1 MKADIGWEVL
11 PFMRSYNSMMKFLNK
26 IGPGPLIAAAFIGP
40 GTVTVCTLAGVE
52 FGFTLLW
59 AMGLSIFATLIL
71 QEMTVR
77 LGLVHGKGLA
87 KTVKNQIKIPVLKII
102 GILLILSAIVIGN
115 GAYEA
120 GNISG
125 GVLGLE
131 TFFDKTTFSF
141 LNLEVNYLSILI
153 GIIAFLLLYSGKYK
167 LIERALISLVILM
180 SLSFLITAILTRPDM
195 AELLKSIFIPKIP
208 EEGLLT
214 IIALVGTTVVPYNL
228 FLHAALVREKWSSVK
243 QLRTAQIDSYVA
255 IVLGGIVSM
264 GIIVCGAAIQGASV
278 NNAADLALGL
288 QPLYGEFATYF
299 LSIGLFAAGIS
310 SAITAPLAAA
320 YVSKECFD
328 WQGGLKSTKFRLVW
342 MTILILGIFISS
354 LGFRPIEIIKF
365 AQVANGIL
373 LPVVA
378 GFLLWVMN
386 KKELLG
392 KYKNSTIQ
400 NILGFI
406 IVLTTLVL
414 SIRSLDRVFQWNI
427 F

>member
-1 MKADIGWEVL
+1 
-11 PFMRSYNSMMKFLNK
+11 MRFLNK
-26 IGPGPLIAAAFIGP
+26 IGPGSLIAAAFIGP

-59 AMGLSIFATLIL
+59 AMGLSIIATLVL

-87 KTVKNQIKIPVLKII
+87 ETVKNQIETPFLKAF

-131 TFFDKTTFSF
+131 TFFEMTTYEFF
-141 LNLEVNYLSILI
+141 NLKVNILSITI
-153 GIIAFLLLYSGKYK
+153 GAIAFILLYIGKYK
-167 LIERALISLVILM
+167 VIERALISLVILM
-180 SLSFLITAILTRPDM
+180 SLSFLITAILTKPDILL
-195 AELLKSIFIPKIP
+195 LLKSLLIPTIP
-208 EEGLLT
+208 EEGILT

-228 FLHAALVREKWSSVK
+228 FLHAALVKEKWKGVNDLK
-243 QLRTAQIDSYVA
+243 TAQIDSYTA
-255 IVLGGIVSM
+255 IILGGIVSM
-264 GIIVCGAAIQGASV
+264 GIIVCGAAIQGSEV
-278 NNAADLALGL
+278 ENAADLAQGL
-288 QPLYGEFATYF
+288 QPLYGEYATYF

-320 YVSKECFD
+320 YVSKECFG
-328 WQGGLKSTKFRLVW
+328 WKGGMNSYKFRMVW
-342 MTILILGIFISS
+342 MFILVLGIIISS
-354 LGFRPIEIIKF
+354 LGLRPIEIIKF

-386 KKELLG
+386 KKVLLG
-392 KYKNSTIQ
+392 SYKNSKIQ
-400 NILGFI
+400 NILGI
-406 IVLTTLVL
+406 LIVLTTLVL
-414 SIRSLDRVFQWNI
+414 SIRSLDRVFEWNL

>member
-1 MKADIGWEVL
+1 M
-11 PFMRSYNSMMKFLNK
+11 
-26 IGPGPLIAAAFIGP
+26 GPGPLVAAAFIGP

-59 AMGLSIFATLIL
+59 AMGLSIVATLIL

-87 KTVKNQIKIPVLKII
+87 ETVKNQIKIPVFKII
-102 GILLILSAIVIGN
+102 GVVLIMCAIVIGN

-131 TFFDKTTFSF
+131 TFFEKSTFS
-141 LNLEVNYLSILI
+141 LLDLEINYLSILI
-153 GIIAFLLLYSGKYK
+153 GIIAFLLLFIGKYK
-167 LIERALISLVILM
+167 MIERALVGLVILM
-180 SLSFLITAILTRPDM
+180 SVSFLVAAILTKPDVS
-195 AELLKSIFIPKIP
+195 LLIKSIFIPKIP
-208 EEGLLT
+208 DEGILT

-228 FLHAALVREKWSSVK
+228 FLHAALVREKWSGIK
-243 QLRTAQIDSYVA
+243 ELKTAQLDSFVA
-255 IVLGGIVSM
+255 IILGGIVSM
-264 GIIVCGAAIQGASV
+264 GIIICGAAIQGASV
-278 NNAADLALGL
+278 HNAADLALGL
-288 QPLYGEFATYF
+288 QPLYGDFATYF
-299 LSIGLFAAGIS
+299 LSLGLFAAGIS

-320 YVSKECFD
+320 YVSKECFN
-328 WQGGLKSTKFRLVW
+328 WTGGMKSKKFRMVW
-342 MTILILGIFISS
+342 MFILILGILISS
-354 LGFRPIEIIKF
+354 LGLKPIEIIKF
-365 AQVANGIL
+365 AQVANGVL

-386 KKELLG
+386 KNQLLG
-392 KYKNSTIQ
+392 AYKNSIIQ
-400 NILGFI
+400 NIFGIF

-414 SIRSLDRVFQWNI
+414 SVRSLDRVFQWNL